1 MPLEFAAV
9 MSMTTK
15 VVSLRPLDATTFGT
29 FHGRKTEKRLPAGYP
44 PIKKHLAPVAQ
55 WIEHSFPKA
64 GVAGSIP
71 ARGAFLGIYS
81 DYATCPARHGVVL
94 LL

>member
-1 MPLEFAAV
+1 

-15 VVSLRPLDATTFGT
+15 VVSLRPPDATTFGT

-71 ARGAFLGIYS
+71 AGGAFFTEVFGKF
-81 DYATCPARHGVVL
+81 L
-94 LL
+94 LNNFPYFT